1 MKDKNKMIHLDQT
14 DMPTS
19 WFNPLPLF
27 EEPLE
32 PPLNP
37 ETEEPMKPEELKEIF
52 PEGSIDLEVSQKKE
66 VDIPDEVREKY
77 KIWRPTPLIRATN
90 LEQELDTPARIYFK
104 YEGASPPGSH
114 KPNTALPQTYYA
126 KQEGLKTLT
135 TETGAGQWGS
145 ALSFTTSQFGINAKV
160 FMVRVSYDQKPYRKS
175 MIQSWNGDIVPS
187 PSEETEIGRSFLKE
201 NPDTDGTLGMAISE
215 AIELATKSDD
225 AKYSLG
231 SVLNHVLIHQ
241 SILGKETRLQLEKDG
256 QKPDVLIGCTGGGSN
271 FGGLVLPFL
280 EDIITEG
287 KDIKLI
293 GAEATAC
300 PTLTKG
306 TKKYDYA
313 DSGEMTPLMNMYTLG
328 HDFVPDGIH
337 AGGLRYH
344 GMAPIVGRL
353 HSKDYM
359 TARALEQTDVFEAA
373 LTFANTEGYIPAPES
388 AHAIKVAI
396 DEALEAKKKNE
407 KKTIVFNYSGH
418 GNFDMAA
425 YDDYLAGKLEDV
437 YHEGPDQ

>member
-1 MKDKNKMIHLDQT
+1 MQNKMIHLNQSE
-14 DMPTS
+14 MPTS

-27 EEPLE
+27 EEPLA

-37 ETEEPMKPEELKEIF
+37 KTEEPMKPEELKKIF
-52 PEGSIDLEVSQKKE
+52 PEGSIELEVSQEKE
-66 VDIPDEVREKY
+66 IDIPEEVRDIY
-77 KIWRPTPLIRATN
+77 KIWRPTPLIRATH
-90 LEQELDTPARIYFK
+90 LERELETPASIFFK

-126 KQEGLKTLT
+126 KQEGTKTLT

-145 ALSFTTSQFGINAKV
+145 ALSFTTSQFGLEAKV
-160 FMVRVSYDQKPYRKS
+160 FMVRVSYNQKPFRKS
-175 MIQSWNGDIVPS
+175 MIESWNGKIVPS
-187 PSEETEIGRSFLKE
+187 PSEETEIGRKFLE
-201 NPDTDGTLGMAISE
+201 EDSDTDGTLGMAISE
-215 AIELATKSDD
+215 AIELATRSND

-241 SILGKETRLQLEKDG
+241 SILGKETRLQLEKAG
-256 QKPDVLIGCTGGGSN
+256 HKPDVLIGCTGGGSN

-280 EDIITEG
+280 KDIIKEG
-287 KDIKLI
+287 KDIELI

-306 TKKYDYA
+306 TQEYDYA

-344 GMAPIVGRL
+344 GMAPIIGRL
-353 HSKDYM
+353 NSKGYM
-359 TARALEQTDVFEAA
+359 RPRAFEQTDIFEAA
-373 LTFANTEGYIPAPES
+373 LTFANTEGYIPAPET
-388 AHAIKVAI
+388 AHAIKAAI
-396 DEALEAKKKNE
+396 DEAKKAKEKNE

-418 GNFDMAA
+418 GNFDMSA

-437 YHEGPDQ
+437 YHE

>member
-1 MKDKNKMIHLDQT
+1 MKNKMIHLDQT
-14 DMPTS
+14 DLPTS
-19 WFNPLPLF
+19 WFNPLSLF
-27 EEPLE
+27 EEPLD

-37 ETEEPMKPEELKEIF
+37 KTEEPMKPEELKEIF
-52 PEGSIDLEVSQKKE
+52 PEGSIDLEVSQQRE
-66 VDIPDEVREKY
+66 VDIPEEVSEKY

-90 LEQELDTPARIYFK
+90 LERELDTPASIYFK

-160 FMVRVSYDQKPYRKS
+160 FMVRVSYDQKPFRKS
-175 MIQSWNGDIVPS
+175 MIQSWNGEIVPS
-187 PSEETEIGRSFLKE
+187 PSEETEVGRSFLKE
-201 NPDTDGTLGMAISE
+201 DPDTDGTLGMAISE
-215 AIELATKSDD
+215 AIELATKSEN

-280 EDIITEG
+280 QDIIEEG

-306 TKKYDYA
+306 TQEYDYA

-328 HDFVPDGIH
+328 HNFVPDGIH

-353 HSKDYM
+353 NSKGYM
-359 TARALEQTDVFEAA
+359 TARAFEQTDIFEAA
-373 LTFANTEGYIPAPES
+373 LTFANTEGYIPAPET
-388 AHAIKVAI
+388 AHAIKAAI
-396 DEALEAKKKNE
+396 DEALKAREENE
-407 KKTIVFNYSGH
+407 EKTIVFNYSGH

-437 YHEGPDQ
+437 YHEHPDE

>member
-1 MKDKNKMIHLDQT
+1 MTQNKMIHLDQT
-14 DMPTS
+14 ETPTS

-27 EEPLE
+27 EEPLK

-37 ETEEPMKPEELKEIF
+37 KTEEPMKPEEMKEIF
-52 PEGSIDLEVSQKKE
+52 PEGSIDLEVSQE
-66 VDIPDEVREKY
+66 REIEIPEEVRDIY
-77 KIWRPTPLIRATN
+77 KIWRPTPLIRASN
-90 LEQELDTPARIYFK
+90 LEKELDTPASIFFK

-126 KQEGLKTLT
+126 KQEGLNTLT

-145 ALSFTTSQFGINAKV
+145 ALSFTTSQFGIDAKV
-160 FMVRVSYDQKPYRKS
+160 FMVRVSFDQKPFRKS
-175 MIQSWNGDIVPS
+175 MIQSWNGEIIPS
-187 PSEETEIGRSFLKE
+187 PSEETEVGRSFLE
-201 NPDTDGTLGMAISE
+201 EDPDTDGTLGMAISE
-215 AIELATKSDD
+215 AIEVATKSDD

-241 SILGKETRLQLEKDG
+241 SILGKETRLQLEKAG
-256 QKPDVLIGCTGGGSN
+256 HKPDVLIGCTGGGSN

-280 EDIITEG
+280 KDIIEEG
-287 KDIKLI
+287 KDIDLI

-306 TKKYDYA
+306 TQEYDYA

-328 HDFVPDGIH
+328 HNFVPDGIH

-353 HSKDYM
+353 NSKGYM
-359 TARALEQTDVFEAA
+359 TPRAFEQTDIFEAA
-373 LTFANTEGYIPAPES
+373 LTFANTEGYIPAPET
-388 AHAIKVAI
+388 AHAIKAAI
-396 DEALEAKKKNE
+396 DEAKKAREENE
-407 KKTIVFNYSGH
+407 EKTIVFNYSGH

-437 YHEGPDQ
+437 YHE

>member
-1 MKDKNKMIHLDQT
+1 MIHLDQT
-14 DMPTS
+14 DLPTS

-27 EEPLE
+27 EEPLD

-37 ETEEPMKPEELKEIF
+37 KTEEPMKPEELKEIF
-52 PEGSIDLEVSQKKE
+52 PEGSIDLEMSQKRE
-66 VDIPDEVREKY
+66 VDVPEEVSEKY

-90 LEQELDTPARIYFK
+90 LERELGTPARIYFK

-160 FMVRVSYDQKPYRKS
+160 FMVRVSYDQKPFRKS

-187 PSEETEIGRSFLKE
+187 PSEETEVGRSFLKE

-215 AIELATKSDD
+215 AIELATKSED

-280 EDIITEG
+280 KDIIEEG
-287 KDIKLI
+287 RDIKLI

-306 TKKYDYA
+306 NQEYDYA

-353 HSKDYM
+353 NSKGYM
-359 TARALEQTDVFEAA
+359 TARAFEQTDIFEAA

-388 AHAIKVAI
+388 AHAIKAAI
-396 DEALEAKKKNE
+396 DEAKKAKEENEEKN
-407 KKTIVFNYSGH
+407 IVFNYSGH

-437 YHEGPDQ
+437 YHEGPEQ

>member
-1 MKDKNKMIHLDQT
+1 MQNKMIHLDQSE
-14 DMPTS
+14 MPTS
-19 WFNPLPLF
+19 WFNPLSLF
-27 EEPLE
+27 EEPLA

-37 ETEEPMKPEELKEIF
+37 KTEEPMKPEELKKIF
-52 PEGSIDLEVSQKKE
+52 PEGSIELEVTQEKEIDIPKE
-66 VDIPDEVREKY
+66 VRDIY
-77 KIWRPTPLIRATN
+77 KIWRPTPLIRATH
-90 LEQELDTPARIYFK
+90 LERELETPASIFFK

-126 KQEGLKTLT
+126 KQEGTKTLT

-145 ALSFTTSQFGINAKV
+145 ALSFTTSQFGLEAKV
-160 FMVRVSYDQKPYRKS
+160 FMVRVSYNQKPFRKS
-175 MIQSWNGDIVPS
+175 MIESWNGKIVPS
-187 PSEETEIGRSFLKE
+187 PSEETEIGRKFLE
-201 NPDTDGTLGMAISE
+201 EDSDTDGTLGMAISE
-215 AIELATKSDD
+215 AIELATRSDD

-241 SILGKETRLQLEKDG
+241 SILGKETRLQLEKAG
-256 QKPDVLIGCTGGGSN
+256 HKPDVLIGCTGGGSN

-280 EDIITEG
+280 KDIIKEG
-287 KDIKLI
+287 KDIELI

-306 TKKYDYA
+306 TQEYDYA

-344 GMAPIVGRL
+344 GMAPIIGRL
-353 HSKDYM
+353 NSKGYM
-359 TARALEQTDVFEAA
+359 RPRAFEQTDIFEAA
-373 LTFANTEGYIPAPES
+373 LTFANTEGYIPAPET
-388 AHAIKVAI
+388 AHAIKAAI
-396 DEALEAKKKNE
+396 DEAKKAKEENE

-418 GNFDMAA
+418 GNFDMSA

-437 YHEGPDQ
+437 YHE

>member
-1 MKDKNKMIHLDQT
+1 MIHLDQT
-14 DMPTS
+14 DLPTS
-19 WFNPLPLF
+19 WFNPLSLF
-27 EEPLE
+27 EEPLD

-37 ETEEPMKPEELKEIF
+37 KTEEPMKPEELKEIF
-52 PEGSIDLEVSQKKE
+52 PEGSIDLEVSQQRE
-66 VDIPDEVREKY
+66 VDIPEEVSEKY

-90 LEQELDTPARIYFK
+90 LERELDTPARIYFK

-160 FMVRVSYDQKPYRKS
+160 FMVRVSYDQKPFRKS
-175 MIQSWNGDIVPS
+175 MIQSWNGEIVPS
-187 PSEETEIGRSFLKE
+187 PSEETEVGRSFLKE
-201 NPDTDGTLGMAISE
+201 DPDTDGTLGMAISE
-215 AIELATKSDD
+215 AIELATKSEN

-280 EDIITEG
+280 QDIIEEG

-306 TKKYDYA
+306 TQEYDYA

-328 HDFVPDGIH
+328 HNFVPDGIH

-353 HSKDYM
+353 NSKGYM
-359 TARALEQTDVFEAA
+359 TARAFEQTDIFEAA
-373 LTFANTEGYIPAPES
+373 LTFANTEGYIPAPET
-388 AHAIKVAI
+388 AHAIKAAI
-396 DEALEAKKKNE
+396 DEALKAREENE
-407 KKTIVFNYSGH
+407 EKTIVFNYSGH

-437 YHEGPDQ
+437 YHEHPDE

>member
-1 MKDKNKMIHLDQT
+1 MKNKMIHLDQT
-14 DMPTS
+14 DTPTS

-27 EEPLE
+27 EEPLD

-52 PEGSIDLEVSQKKE
+52 PERSIDLEMSQE
-66 VDIPDEVREKY
+66 REIDIPEEVMEIY
-77 KIWRPTPLIRATN
+77 KIWRPTPLIRASN
-90 LEQELDTPARIYFK
+90 LERELDTPARIFFK

-126 KQEGLKTLT
+126 KQEGLKALT

-145 ALSFTTSQFGINAKV
+145 ALSFTTSQFDIDAKV
-160 FMVRVSYDQKPYRKS
+160 FMVRVSYDQKPFRKS
-175 MIQSWNGDIVPS
+175 MIQSWNGEIIPS
-187 PSEETEIGRSFLKE
+187 PSEETEVGRRFLAE
-201 NPDTDGTLGMAISE
+201 DPDTDGTLGMAISE

-241 SILGKETRLQLEKDG
+241 SILGKETRLQLEKAG
-256 QKPDVLIGCTGGGSN
+256 HKPDVLIGCTGGGSN

-280 EDIITEG
+280 QDIIEDG
-287 KDIKLI
+287 RDIDLI

-306 TKKYDYA
+306 KQEYDYA

-328 HDFVPDGIH
+328 HNFVPDGIH

-353 HSKDYM
+353 NSKGYM
-359 TARALEQTDVFEAA
+359 TPRAFEQTDIFEAA
-373 LTFANTEGYIPAPES
+373 LTFANTEGYIPAPET
-388 AHAIKVAI
+388 AHAIKAAI
-396 DEALEAKKKNE
+396 DEARKAKEDNE
-407 KKTIVFNYSGH
+407 QKTIVFNYSGH

-437 YHEGPDQ
+437 YHEHPEQ

>member
-1 MKDKNKMIHLDQT
+1 MIHLDQT
-14 DMPTS
+14 DLPTS
-19 WFNPLPLF
+19 WFNPLSLF
-27 EEPLE
+27 EEPLD

-37 ETEEPMKPEELKEIF
+37 KTEEPMKPEELKEIF
-52 PEGSIDLEVSQKKE
+52 PEGSIDLEVSQQRE
-66 VDIPDEVREKY
+66 VDIPEEVSEKY

-90 LEQELDTPARIYFK
+90 LERELDTPASIYFK

-160 FMVRVSYDQKPYRKS
+160 FMVRVSYDQKPFRKS
-175 MIQSWNGDIVPS
+175 MIQSWNGEIVPS
-187 PSEETEIGRSFLKE
+187 PSEETEVGRSFLKE
-201 NPDTDGTLGMAISE
+201 DPDTDGTLGMAISE
-215 AIELATKSDD
+215 AIELATKSEN

-280 EDIITEG
+280 QDIIEEG

-306 TKKYDYA
+306 TQEYDYA

-328 HDFVPDGIH
+328 HNFVPDGIH

-353 HSKDYM
+353 NSKGYM
-359 TARALEQTDVFEAA
+359 TARAFEQTDIFEAA
-373 LTFANTEGYIPAPES
+373 LTFANTEGYIPAPET
-388 AHAIKVAI
+388 AHAIKAAI
-396 DEALEAKKKNE
+396 DEALKAREENE
-407 KKTIVFNYSGH
+407 EKTIVFNYSGH

-437 YHEGPDQ
+437 YHEHPDE

>member
-1 MKDKNKMIHLDQT
+1 MIHLDQT
-14 DMPTS
+14 DLPTS
-19 WFNPLPLF
+19 WFNPLPIF
-27 EEPLE
+27 EEPLD

-37 ETEEPMKPEELKEIF
+37 KTEEPMKPEELKEIF
-52 PEGSIDLEVSQKKE
+52 PEGSIDLEMSQERE
-66 VDIPDEVREKY
+66 VDIPKEVSEKY

-90 LEQELDTPARIYFK
+90 LERELGTPARIYFK

-114 KPNTALPQTYYA
+114 KPNTALPQTFYA

-160 FMVRVSYDQKPYRKS
+160 FMVRVSYDQKPFRKS
-175 MIQSWNGDIVPS
+175 MIQSWNGEIVPS
-187 PSEETEIGRSFLKE
+187 PSEETEVGRSFLKE

-215 AIELATKSDD
+215 AIELATKSEN

-280 EDIITEG
+280 QDIIEEG

-306 TKKYDYA
+306 TQEYDYA

-353 HSKDYM
+353 NSKGYM
-359 TARALEQTDVFEAA
+359 TPRAFEQTDIFEAA
-373 LTFANTEGYIPAPES
+373 LTFANTEGYIPAPET
-388 AHAIKVAI
+388 AHAIKAAI
-396 DEALEAKKKNE
+396 DEAKKAKEENEEKN
-407 KKTIVFNYSGH
+407 IVFNYSGH
-418 GNFDMAA
+418 GNFDMSA

-437 YHEGPDQ
+437 YHEHFDE

>member
-1 MKDKNKMIHLDQT
+1 MQNKMFHLNQT

-27 EEPLE
+27 EEPLD

-37 ETEEPMKPEELKEIF
+37 KTEEPMKPDELKEIF
-52 PEGSIDLEVSQKKE
+52 PRGSIDLEVSQSKE
-66 VDIPDEVREKY
+66 INIPEEVQDKY
-77 KIWRPTPLIRATN
+77 KIWRPTPLVRATN
-90 LEQELDTPARIYFK
+90 LERKLDTPARIFFK

-114 KPNTALPQTYYA
+114 KPNTAMPQTYYA

-145 ALSFTTSQFGINAKV
+145 ALSFTTSQFGIDAKV
-160 FMVRVSYDQKPYRKS
+160 FMVRVSYDQKPFRKS

-187 PSEETEIGRSFLKE
+187 PSEETEVGRKFLKE
-201 NPDTDGTLGMAISE
+201 DPDTDGTLGMAISE

-241 SILGKETRLQLEKDG
+241 SIMGKETRLQLEQAG
-256 QKPDVLIGCTGGGSN
+256 HKPDVLIGCTGGGSN

-280 EDIITEG
+280 KDIIEDG
-287 KDIKLI
+287 RDIELI

-306 TKKYDYA
+306 TQEYDYA

-328 HDFVPDGIH
+328 HNFVPDGIH

-353 HSKDYM
+353 NSKGYM
-359 TARALEQTDVFEAA
+359 RARAFEQTDIFEAA
-373 LTFANTEGYIPAPES
+373 LTFANTEGYIPAPET
-388 AHAIKVAI
+388 AHAIKAAI
-396 DEALEAKKKNE
+396 DEAKKAKEENE
-407 KKTIVFNYSGH
+407 QKTIVFSYSGH

-437 YHEGPDQ
+437 YHDNSRQ

>member
-1 MKDKNKMIHLDQT
+1 MQNKMINLDQSE
-14 DMPTS
+14 MPNS

-27 EEPLE
+27 EEPLD

-37 ETEEPMKPEELKEIF
+37 STEEPMKPEELKEVF
-52 PEGSIDLEVSQKKE
+52 PSGSIDLETSQQKE
-66 VDIPDEVREKY
+66 VDIPEPVREKY

-90 LEQELDTPARIYFK
+90 LERELDTPARIYYK

-126 KQEGLKTLT
+126 KQEGTKTLT

-145 ALSFTTSQFGINAKV
+145 ALSFTTSQLGLKAKV
-160 FMVRVSYDQKPYRKS
+160 FMVRVSYEQKPYRRS
-175 MIQSWNGDIVPS
+175 MIESWNGDIVAS
-187 PSEETEIGRSFLKE
+187 PSEETEAGRKFLE
-201 NPDTDGTLGMAISE
+201 EDPDTDGTLGMAISE
-215 AIELATKSDD
+215 AIELASRSDQ

-256 QKPDVLIGCTGGGSN
+256 QKPDVLIGCVGGGSN

-280 EDIITEG
+280 EDIMVEG
-287 KDIKLI
+287 RDIDLI
-293 GAEATAC
+293 GSEPTAC

-306 TKKYDYA
+306 EQRYDFA
-313 DSGEMTPLMNMYTLG
+313 DSGEMTPLINMYTLG
-328 HDFVPDGIH
+328 HDFVPPGIH

-344 GMAPIVGRL
+344 GMAPIIGRL
-353 HSKDYM
+353 NKKGYM
-359 TARALEQTDVFEAA
+359 TPRAFEQTDVFESA

-388 AHAIKVAI
+388 AHAIKAAI
-396 DEALEAKKKNE
+396 DEAIKAREENEA
-407 KKTIVFNYSGH
+407 KTIVFNYSGH
-418 GNFDMAA
+418 GNFDMSA
-425 YDDYLAGKLEDV
+425 YDDYRQGKLKDV
-437 YHEGPDQ
+437 YH